1 MSGLVGANRLHER
14 QRPATRPASPRGL
27 TLIELLAVIAIIGLL
42 VGMLLPAVQ
51 GARESARRMSCGNNI
66 RQIAL
71 AVEQHHTA
79 HGAFPPGATVSNASC
94 TAGGGTI
101 RQAPW
106 TVYALPGLEQL
117 ALYDRLDPVSPAS
130 RCAALQG
137 DGEPATDAA
146 AQNTVL
152 PIFKCPSDPAASWA
166 EPSCNYM
173 GVQGGGTAAEA
184 ECRAGTALNQRLRFA
199 SGILHTNSR
208 VTAGGIRDGLSNV
221 FLVGESRWWSY
232 RGTNVGWQN
241 WFAWSSANR
250 TAAGASHP
258 IVLAAATDPPNNPVV
273 DYDSS
278 KPWQD
283 GSGGFTNTLYL
294 GTHTRCFGS
303 RHPGGCHMAM
313 ADGSVHFVGE
323 AIAIDVYRQL
333 ANRRDGRPVG
343 GLAQ

>member
-1 MSGLVGANRLHER
+1 MTLV
-14 QRPATRPASPRGL
+14 
-27 TLIELLAVIAIIGLL
+27 ELLAVIAIIGLL

-51 GARESARRMSCGNNI
+51 GARESARRMTCGNRI
-66 RQIAL
+66 RQIGL
-71 AVEQHHTA
+71 AIEQHHA
-79 HGAFPPGATVSNASC
+79 AQGAFPPGASVSNTSC

-106 TVYALPGLEQL
+106 TVYALPALDQL
-117 ALYDRLDPVSPAS
+117 AIYTRLDPGSPTS

-146 AQNTVL
+146 AQNMVL
-152 PIFKCPSDPAASWA
+152 PVFRCPSDPTAAWA
-166 EPSCNYM
+166 EPGCNYM

-184 ECRAGTALNQRLRFA
+184 ECRTGTALNQRLRFS

-232 RGTNVGWQN
+232 RATNVGWSN

-250 TAAGASHP
+250 TASGSSHP
-258 IVLAAATDPPNNPVV
+258 IVLAAATDPINNPVV

-278 KPWQD
+278 RPWVD
-283 GSGGFTNTLYL
+283 ASGGFTNSLYL
-294 GTHTRCFGS
+294 GTHTRAFGS

-313 ADGSVHFVGE
+313 ADGSVHFV
-323 AIAIDVYRQL
+323 AQSIAIEIYRRL
-333 ANRRDGRPVG
+333 ANRSDGLPVG
-343 GLAQ
+343 GFAW

>member
-1 MSGLVGANRLHER
+1 MRTNRVPRLSGSDCEPSARDDR
-14 QRPATRPASPRGL
+14 RSGL
-27 TLIELLAVIAIIGLL
+27 TLVEVLAVIAIIGLL

-51 GARESARRMSCGNNI
+51 GAREAARRMTCGNNI

-71 AVEQHHTA
+71 AVEQHHATHA
-79 HGAFPPGATVSNASC
+79 AFPPGATVSDASC

-106 TVYALPGLEQL
+106 TVHALPGLEQL
-117 ALYDRLDPVSPAS
+117 ALYARLDPGSPTS

-137 DGEPATDAA
+137 DGEPTTDAA

-152 PIFKCPSDPAASWA
+152 PVFKCPSDPAAAWP
-166 EPSCNYM
+166 EPGCNYL
-173 GVQGGGTAAEA
+173 GVQGGGAAADA
-184 ECRAGTALNQRLRFA
+184 ECGTGTALNQRLRFS
-199 SGILHTNSR
+199 SGILSTNSR

-232 RGTNVGWQN
+232 RATNVGWSN

-258 IVLAAATDPPNNPVV
+258 IVLAAATDPLNNPVV

-278 KPWQD
+278 KPWVD
-283 GSGGFTNTLYL
+283 ASGGFTNTLYL
-294 GTHTRCFGS
+294 GTHTRTFGS

-313 ADGSVHFVGE
+313 ADGSVHFITD
-323 AIAIDVYRQL
+323 AIGLDIYRQL

-343 GLAQ
+343 GLAR